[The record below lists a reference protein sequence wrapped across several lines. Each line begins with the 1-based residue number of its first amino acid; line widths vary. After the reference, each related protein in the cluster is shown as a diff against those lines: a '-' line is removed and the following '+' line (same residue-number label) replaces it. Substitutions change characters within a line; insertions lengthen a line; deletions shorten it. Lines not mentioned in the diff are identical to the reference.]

1 LETRVKLI
9 ERRSS
14 RLHAAESSRTIPA
27 IVLRATQLMTCPL
40 VLPAAVFVAPDSPFR
55 DGLVENAGLIV
66 GGLLVP
72 FFASTALLDS
82 GVNGSRPER

>member
-1 LETRVKLI
+1 MRLV

-14 RLHAAESSRTIPA
+14 RPHPAESKRSIPG
-27 IVLRATQLMTCPL
+27 IVLRATQLATCPL

-55 DGLVENAGLIV
+55 DGLVENAGLVI

-72 FFASTALLDS
+72 FFASTALLDR
-82 GVNGSRPER
+82 GANGSRPE